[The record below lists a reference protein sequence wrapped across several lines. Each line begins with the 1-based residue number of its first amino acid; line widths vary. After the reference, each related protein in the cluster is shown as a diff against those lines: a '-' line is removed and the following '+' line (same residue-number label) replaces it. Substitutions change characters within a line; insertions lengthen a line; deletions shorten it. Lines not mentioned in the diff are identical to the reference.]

1 VIARLLPSLRARV
14 LLGTVLVV
22 LVTALGAG
30 GATALSA
37 RSWAYQDAQDAA
49 LATFT
54 DEMAALRDNPMDVP
68 ADVIVTVGGEVIAD
82 PRATADL
89 VPTDLRANVD
99 RNPTLF
105 RFERLS
111 SERIAIGYQPG
122 GDFPTRSYFV
132 VRPLLDV
139 SERLNHLMTILAAAV
154 AGSVVLGIALGA
166 FVVRSV
172 VRPLKNVE
180 SAAKRIAAGDDG
192 VRMPPTDVRELQDV
206 TASLNDMLDEQ
217 DAALTVLKEEEQRA
231 QRFVADVSHELRSP
245 LAAMVP
251 AAEVLQEELA
261 DDPGFAGR
269 AASLVSREVTAMAAL
284 VEDLLEM
291 TRRDAGLADVS
302 VETVDVLRVLTDA
315 LDRRGWSDVEIRGS
329 TISVSTDP
337 RRLVAVVTN
346 LVGNA
351 VRHGASPVS
360 VHISHRPGVLTIA
373 VVDRGPGVP
382 AEHVSRIFERLYKAS
397 DARTRT
403 GGAGLGLAIAR
414 ENAQL
419 LGGDVRYLRTDVEG
433 SPATVFV
440 AEVADSQTRPPTTR
454 PPHSRSTGGT

>member
-37 RSWAYQDAQDAA
+37 RSWAYQDAQEAA

-54 DEMAALRDNPMDVP
+54 DEMTALRDDPMDVP
-68 ADVIVTVGGEVIAD
+68 FDVIVTVGGEVISD

-89 VPTDLRANVD
+89 LPADLRANVD
-99 RNPTLF
+99 RNPALF
-105 RFERLS
+105 RFARLS

-122 GDFPTRSYFV
+122 GDFPARSYFV

-154 AGSVVLGIALGA
+154 AGSVVLGVALGA

-172 VRPLKNVE
+172 VRPLRKVE
-180 SAAKRIAAGDDG
+180 RAAKRIAAGEEG

-206 TASLNDMLDEQ
+206 TVSLNDMLDEQ
-217 DAALTVLKEEEQRA
+217 HAALTVLKEEEERA

-261 DDPGFAGR
+261 DDEGFAGR
-269 AASLVSREVTAMAAL
+269 AANLVSREVTAMAAL

-302 VETVDVLRVLTDA
+302 VETVDVTPVLTDA

-329 TISVSTDP
+329 AITVSTDP

-351 VRHGASPVS
+351 VRHGAAPVS
-360 VHISHRPGVLTIA
+360 VHISHRPGALTVA
-373 VVDRGPGVP
+373 VVDRGSGVP
-382 AEHVSRIFERLYKAS
+382 GEHVSRIFERLYKAS

-433 SPATVFV
+433 APATVFV
-440 AEVADSQTRPPTTR
+440 AEFADPPTRPQ
-454 PPHSRSTGGT
+454 HSRFTGGT